1 MNCIVLKTEFEQ
13 QSNSQIK
20 LIYLIKRQKNTSVAF
35 TKNVLQDMQS
45 WEYLSHNQW

>member
-20 LIYLIKRQKNTSVAF
+20 LWFIWSKDKKVAF
-35 TKNVLQDMQS
+35 TKKVLQYMQS
-45 WEYLSHNQW
+45 WEYLSHNQR